1 MSTYWVNEKIT
12 ARYTADVQ
20 DHVGNAIAG
29 SSLTTLTLT
38 VYDKST
44 GDVINSRDAQDV
56 LNTNGVTVDGSG
68 NLIWVIDPDDN
79 AIVTSTSKVEKHI
92 ALFEWTWDSGNKEGK
107 HEVVI
112 QVKNLTK
119 VT

>member
-1 MSTYWVNEKIT
+1 MADYWVNEKVT
-12 ARYTADVQ
+12 ALYTADVQ
-20 DHVGNAIAG
+20 DHEGNAIAG

-44 GDVINSRDAQDV
+44 GDIINSRNAQDV

-68 NLIWVIDPDDN
+68 NLTWIIDPDDN

-92 ALFEWTWDSGNKEGK
+92 ALFQWTWDSGNKEGRQ
-107 HEVVI
+107 EVMLH
-112 QVKNLTK
+112 VKNLTK
-119 VT
+119 VA

>member
-1 MSTYWVNEKIT
+1 MANYWVNEKVT

-20 DHVGNAIAG
+20 DHEENAIAG

-38 VYDKST
+38 LYDQST
-44 GDVINSRDAQDV
+44 GTIINSRNAQDV
-56 LNTNGVTVDGSG
+56 LNTNGVTVNSSG
-68 NLIWVIDPDDN
+68 NLVWIIDPDDN

-92 ALFEWTWDSGNKEGK
+92 ALFAWTWDSGNKAGK
-107 HEVVI
+107 HEVMLH
-112 QVKNLTK
+112 VKNLTK